1 MVQQVSFVKTY
12 CASAVLCQLLS
23 TPLQMPTR
31 TRDFKDT
38 ILREERKILAAKR
51 KADAIQRKADRVA
64 RLAAKAAA
72 KAARV
77 AHIQGGKLTAVRRR
91 KRAM

>member
-12 CASAVLCQLLS
+12 CTSAVLCQLLS

-51 KADAIQRKADRVA
+51 KADAIQRKADPCGSFGRESCS
-64 RLAAKAAA
+64 
-72 KAARV
+72 
-77 AHIQGGKLTAVRRR
+77 QGRSRRSYPGW
-91 KRAM
+91 